1 MQCFENFGGGQMPQM
16 PPPPLVAHLE
26 RGDGLS
32 KLTNYTRGVG
42 YNLLLFPGRITF
54 IYMKYGRQ

>member
-1 MQCFENFGGGQMPQM
+1 MKISGGANAPL
-16 PPPPLVAHLE
+16 LVAHLE

-42 YNLLLFPGRITF
+42 YNLLLFPAALLLF
-54 IYMKYGRQ
+54 I